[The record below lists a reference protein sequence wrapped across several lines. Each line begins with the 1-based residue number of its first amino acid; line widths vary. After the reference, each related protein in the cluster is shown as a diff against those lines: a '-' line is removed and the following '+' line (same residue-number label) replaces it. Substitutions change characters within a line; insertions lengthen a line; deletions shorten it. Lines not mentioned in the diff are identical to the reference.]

1 MRSQPLRYLFGNR
14 ALLCGS
20 KNKPMQTEP
29 FGKLAGGSPE
39 FRPPF
44 RGTVLSSRTQPCQS
58 RLGFPMDGF
67 RQPLRQIRPDPFSNS
82 QIVLVLMAQW
92 TWPFWFGNQLVDQAG
107 SPRAGITDAPRDT
120 RKPGLDRGSGRIGK
134 QDRHIE
140 TISNLRTDTQKR
152 IWRINGQDLVHF
164 RKQSPEIS

>member
-14 ALLCGS
+14 ALLCDS

-44 RGTVLSSRTQPCQS
+44 RGTVLSSRTQPRQS

-82 QIVLVLMAQW
+82 QVVLVLMAQG
-92 TWPFWFGNQLVDQAG
+92 TWPFWFGNQLVAKTA
-107 SPRAGITDAPRDT
+107 SPRARITDAPRDT
-120 RKPGLDRGSGRIGK
+120 RKPRLDSGSWRIGK
-134 QDRHIE
+134 QDRHIK
-140 TISNLRTDTQKR
+140 TIANLRTDTHKGILR
-152 IWRINGQDLVHF
+152 IYGQDLVHF
-164 RKQSPEIS
+164 RKQS